1 MSLDICLDYRSLEL
15 QAHGFSRGVT
25 DSSEHKCQ
33 MNRGENID
41 MNMNNNMELTDLER
55 ELFHKDDKKEEIDTG
70 STEYI
75 VSFNSSKVAKIDKE
89 IIRVALENFVMN
101 MLSDLS
107 ISCTIENKKE
117 L

>member
-1 MSLDICLDYRSLEL
+1 
-15 QAHGFSRGVT
+15 
-25 DSSEHKCQ
+25 
-33 MNRGENID
+33 MNSNKSAN
-41 MNMNNNMELTDLER
+41 MNMNINNNNMELTDLER

>member
-1 MSLDICLDYRSLEL
+1 
-15 QAHGFSRGVT
+15 
-25 DSSEHKCQ
+25 

-41 MNMNNNMELTDLER
+41 MNMNANKNANMNNMELTDLER

>member
-1 MSLDICLDYRSLEL
+1 
-15 QAHGFSRGVT
+15 
-25 DSSEHKCQ
+25 

-41 MNMNNNMELTDLER
+41 MNMNANKNANMNNMELTDLEI

>member
-1 MSLDICLDYRSLEL
+1 
-15 QAHGFSRGVT
+15 
-25 DSSEHKCQ
+25 
-33 MNRGENID
+33 MNTNV
-41 MNMNNNMELTDLER
+41 NVNASKSNNMELTDLER

>member
-1 MSLDICLDYRSLEL
+1 
-15 QAHGFSRGVT
+15 
-25 DSSEHKCQ
+25 
-33 MNRGENID
+33 MNTNV
-41 MNMNNNMELTDLER
+41 NVNASKSNNMELTDLER
-55 ELFHKDDKKEEIDTG
+55 ELFHKDDNKEEIDTG
-70 STEYI
+70 NTEYI